1 MKVLHLLSGGGIG
14 GIEMLCHDIAQIS
27 KEQHEFCFL
36 YSGGVMAEQIQAGGA
51 PVYLL
56 FQSKLPIRIYK
67 LWKLVKGQ
75 KYDVVIVHHE
85 GIGIYAFYLMLTYCF
100 PKIKYIKYLHCSFE
114 KEYFYQGN
122 RWKDGLNY
130 FMLKK
135 ALFRSNRA
143 IAVSEFVKKSY
154 CKEFDYDAESVKVV
168 YNGIRKQ
175 EISKKVQKKVK
186 QDEKIGLLYIGR
198 LVEVKG
204 IHLLL
209 HAVQK
214 LAEKG
219 EDVFLEILGDGPK
232 RTDYEQLAKE
242 LHISEIVF
250 FRGNQLDKQPF
261 FDRTQ
266 IFVYP
271 SVWQEAF
278 GISIVEALAQ
288 GMICVAADVGGIP
301 EIIEDG
307 KDGFLFR
314 QGDTSSLEDVCSHAL
329 LICRCEKAQDE
340 LANQAQKKAE
350 IFNIQK
356 TIADLQEI
364 YKELLVEDCWRQ
376 EKSKES

>member
-14 GIEMLCHDIAQIS
+14 GIEMLCRDIAQIS

-36 YSGGVMAEQIQAGGA
+36 YSGGVIAEQIQAGGA
-51 PVYLL
+51 PVYFL
-56 FQSKLPIRIYK
+56 FQNKLPIRIYK

-100 PKIKYIKYLHCSFE
+100 PKVKYIKYLHCSFE

-122 RWKDGLNY
+122 RWKDSLNY

-135 ALFRSNRA
+135 ALFRSNCV

-175 EISKKVQKKVK
+175 EISEKVQKKVK

-219 EDVFLEILGDGPK
+219 EDIFLEILGDGPK
-232 RTDYEQLAKE
+232 RADYEQLAKE

-314 QGDTSSLEDVCSHAL
+314 QGDVDSLAAVCFHAIRICSNEKEKEKLTS
-329 LICRCEKAQDE
+329 
-340 LANQAQKKAE
+340 LAEKKAE
-350 IFNIQK
+350 MFNIQK
-356 TIADLQEI
+356 MIEDLQEI
-364 YKELLVEDCWRQ
+364 CRKGER
-376 EKSKES
+376 KK